1 MDHIISKL
9 NAVHNILT
17 KNSLNIYFNIILKA
31 APYLPSGIFLV
42 E

>member
-1 MDHIISKL
+1 MEHIISKQ

-17 KNSLNIYFNIILKA
+17 KYILNMYFIIILKA
-31 APYLPSGIFLV
+31 EPYLPSGIFLV